1 MGRTRVQS
9 SHTDAG
15 DTTVAVVLPGKA
27 GKAERAG
34 SLWREATPRPG
45 EGSPERVTLGLRSKI
60 PGP

>member
-15 DTTVAVVLPGKA
+15 DTTVAVVLP

>member
-9 SHTDAG
+9 SHTDAGAG

-27 GKAERAG
+27 GRAG
-34 SLWREATPRPG
+34 SLGREATPRPG